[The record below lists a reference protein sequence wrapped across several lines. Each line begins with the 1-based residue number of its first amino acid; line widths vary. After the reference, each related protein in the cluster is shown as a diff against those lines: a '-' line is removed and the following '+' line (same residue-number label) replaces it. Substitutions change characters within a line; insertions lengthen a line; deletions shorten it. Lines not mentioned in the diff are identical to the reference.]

1 MLLKPVD
8 KWLIIW
14 IGYERIRKIFQGNI
28 SFDFDLLETFS
39 SNSSIETKTSNK
51 NGKRRFMRNRI
62 VNNLVESIKRETK
75 IIFIN

>member
-62 VNNLVESIKRETK
+62 VNNLVKSIERETK